1 MRHRILDA
9 LVGLGLLFTLTAPA
23 VASKASCPRDAW
35 AQPLSQARTAM
46 LRNDDQ
52 GLRAFFTW
60 VSGRQ
65 DLPDLS
71 ARTRDLA
78 QDPRL
83 QRGQGEPGDL
93 VELGADA
100 LGDVGLAC
108 AACHARVSAK
118 VHYAQ
123 GEMPAVSEAT
133 KAHMT
138 RHLWAMDRL
147 WEGLIGP
154 SNERWTLGEQALHDH
169 TLDAETLHGRDAGE
183 SPSDYMDWWIHQK
196 GPELASTA
204 DQAGRAKLYGQVL
217 TACAACHAGTA
228 GAPTVPQGPPEN
240 QAP

>member
-1 MRHRILDA
+1 MRTWILLA
-9 LVGLGLLFTLTAPA
+9 LVASGLLSLLAAPA
-23 VASKASCPRDAW
+23 IAARVSCPRDAW
-35 AQPLSQARTAM
+35 ARPLSQARTAM
-46 LRNDDQ
+46 LRNDEQ
-52 GLRAFFTW
+52 GLRTFFTW
-60 VSGRQ
+60 LSPRT

-71 ARTRDLA
+71 ARTRGLA

-83 QRGQGEPGDL
+83 VSGQGEPGDL

-118 VHYAQ
+118 MRFPQ
-123 GEMPAVSEAT
+123 GEPPPVSEGT

-154 SNERWTLGEQALHDH
+154 SDERWTMGEQALHDH

-204 DQAGRAKLYGQVL
+204 DQAGRAKLYGQVM

-228 GAPTVPQGPPEN
+228 GAPAVPQGPAEP
-240 QAP
+240 